1 MGARWLWGAAA
12 AAAMGCTQGSS
23 SSSSAAP
30 AASSHEESLGRVM
43 VDVGRRFEIAGR
55 AAAANRWELAA
66 FEAGELGETFEE
78 DVPAAELPKEG
89 RTAHIPA
96 MAKAFA
102 QTSVPEL
109 SRAAAAKDRAA
120 FATAY
125 ARAAAQC
132 NGCHEASEKP
142 FIHVATEPGKS
153 VPDLD
158 PLPAPPGSAPSPSR

>member
-1 MGARWLWGAAA
+1 MRFVWLLALGAAL
-12 AAAMGCTQGSS
+12 GCTQGSS
-23 SSSSAAP
+23 PPSGAAP
-30 AASSHEESLGRVM
+30 AASARKESLGRVM

-55 AAAANRWELAA
+55 AAAANRWELAK
-66 FEAGELGETFEE
+66 FEADELRETFDD
-78 DVPAAELPKEG
+78 DVPEAELPKEG

-102 QTSVPEL
+102 QTNAPEL
-109 SRAAAAKDRAA
+109 SRAAASRDRAA
-120 FATAY
+120 FAAAF

-142 FIHVATEPGKS
+142 FVHVPAEMGKP

-158 PLPAPPGSAPSPSR
+158 PVPAPSR